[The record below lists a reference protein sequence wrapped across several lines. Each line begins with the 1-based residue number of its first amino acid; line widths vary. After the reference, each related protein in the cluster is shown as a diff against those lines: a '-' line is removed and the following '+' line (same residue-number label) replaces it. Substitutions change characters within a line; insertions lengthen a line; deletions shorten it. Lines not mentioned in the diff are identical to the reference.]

1 VKHHGKITLSFRFL
15 FALPLAY
22 ALLLPHPAHTQ
33 QARNI
38 RVSIPSIS
46 HTPAALIIAKDKGYY
61 KEENLEVEL
70 VLMPAALA
78 TQAVL
83 SGAVQFSNV
92 SGAGLPPILRGAPLR
107 FVFSTFTRP
116 AFWIFSRPDIRQ
128 IEDLKGKKIGA
139 SSPGAG
145 PYALLRH
152 LFRKHRLELGRDI
165 TNIAIGDSTGRLLA
179 LKAGSVDA
187 AIFAP
192 PYNFVAQEAGFREL
206 ASFID
211 QDIVEVGGSLIAHEQ
226 FIATDAATVERV
238 LRGSLKGLFYLNE
251 RRAGTLRI
259 LARFLKVPEQR
270 AAQIY
275 DLVRP
280 SLTKDGTVNELLQRR
295 SAEHIVDLVGLKEM
309 PPLGKVYNYSMAE
322 KVRDELQAKGW
333 KPTD

>member
-1 VKHHGKITLSFRFL
+1 MRFFRLFTFCFL
-15 FALPLAY
+15 Y
-22 ALLLPHPAHTQ
+22 AILLPELVPAQ
-33 QARNI
+33 QPRNI

-46 HTPAALIIAKDKGYY
+46 HTPAVLIIAKEKGYY
-61 KEENLEVEL
+61 KEENLNVEP

-78 TQAVL
+78 TQAAL
-83 SGAVQFSNV
+83 SGSVEFSNV

-107 FVFSTFTRP
+107 FLFSTFTRP

-152 LFRKHRLELGRDI
+152 LFRKHRLELGRDV

-192 PYNFVAQEAGFREL
+192 PYNFAAQEAGFREL
-206 ASFID
+206 ASFIK
-211 QDIVEVGGSLIAHEQ
+211 QDIIEIGGSLIAHEQ
-226 FIATDAATVERV
+226 FIATEAALVERF
-238 LRGSLKGLFYLNE
+238 LRGSLKGLMYLNE
-251 RRAGTLRI
+251 RRSGSVRI
-259 LARFLKVPEQR
+259 LARFLKVKDER

-280 SLTKDGTVNELLQRR
+280 SLTKDGTADELLQKK
-295 SAEHIVDLVGLKEM
+295 SPEHIIDLVGLKEI
-309 PPLGKVYNYSMAE
+309 PPLDKIYNYSLTE
-322 KVRDELQAKGW
+322 KVRDDLQRKGW
-333 KPTD
+333 KPTE

>member
-1 VKHHGKITLSFRFL
+1 MI
-15 FALPLAY
+15 
-22 ALLLPHPAHTQ
+22 LLPALAHPQ
-33 QARNI
+33 QVRNI

-46 HTPAALIIAKDKGYY
+46 HTPAVLIIAKDKGYY
-61 KEENLEVEL
+61 KEENLDVEL

-83 SGAVQFSNV
+83 SGSVQFSNV
-92 SGAGLPPILRGAPLR
+92 SGAGLPAILRGAPLR
-107 FVFSTFTRP
+107 FLFSTFTRP
-116 AFWIFSRPDIRQ
+116 AFWIYSRPDIRQ

-152 LFRKHRLELGRDI
+152 LFRKHRLELGRDV

-187 AIFAP
+187 AVFAP
-192 PYNFVAQEAGFREL
+192 PYNFTAQEAGFREL
-206 ASFID
+206 ASFIK

-226 FIATDAATVERV
+226 FIATEPALVQRF
-238 LRGSLKGLFYLNE
+238 LRGSLKGLIYMNE
-251 RRAGTLRI
+251 QRSGAVRI
-259 LARFLKVPEQR
+259 LARFLKVSEGR

-280 SLTKDGTVNELLQRR
+280 SLTKDGTVNELLQRK
-295 SAEHIVDLVGLKEM
+295 SPEHIIDLVGLKEI
-309 PPLGKVYNYSMAE
+309 PPLEKIYNYSVTE

-333 KPTD
+333 KPTE

>member
-1 VKHHGKITLSFRFL
+1 VKIQAKMRF
-15 FALPLAY
+15 FAVFCLCFVHAIFLPDLA
-22 ALLLPHPAHTQ
+22 PAQ

-46 HTPAALIIAKDKGYY
+46 HTPAVLIIAKDKNYY
-61 KEENLEVEL
+61 KEENLNVEP

-83 SGAVQFSNV
+83 SGSVEFSNV

-107 FVFSTFTRP
+107 FLFSTFTRP

-152 LFRKHRLELGRDI
+152 LLRKHHLELGRDL

-179 LKAGSVDA
+179 LKSGSVDA

-192 PYNFVAQEAGFREL
+192 PYNFAAQEAGFREL
-206 ASFID
+206 ASFIK
-211 QDIVEVGGSLIAHEQ
+211 QDIVEIGGSFIAHEQ
-226 FIATDAATVERV
+226 FIGTEAAIVERF
-238 LRGSLKGLFYLNE
+238 LRGSFKGLRYLNE
-251 RRAGTLRI
+251 QRSGSVRI
-259 LARFLKVPEQR
+259 LARFLKVREER

-280 SLTKDGTVNELLQRR
+280 SLTKDGTADELLQKR
-295 SAEHIVDLVGLKEM
+295 SPEHIIDLVGLKEV
-309 PPLGKVYNYSMAE
+309 PPLEKIYHYSITE
-322 KVRDELQAKGW
+322 KIRDDLEIKRW
-333 KPTD
+333 KPTE